1 MKMNAFVVAVALAV
15 VASWAAAQAPGVD
28 GLLKDAARHVVA
40 AKRARTPERAI
51 ALFEAAR
58 GKLLVITEAH
68 PASEAA
74 ARLAKGKGIGTLSL
88 AEVGKAIERA
98 TARCWKSVSSVCVS
112 RLTLQA
118 AVSFDARSDWEL
130 EIRAGAFAAG
140 AAAQALEGN
149 STEARANFNLAV
161 AAAGTVRSGY
171 ARARAL
177 GSVASVQAGAGD
189 VDSARATAR
198 SIGDVQG
205 RIDAL
210 IGVASALAKNGD
222 LGAALEGFR
231 IAVAAVRSIEK
242 GNHRSRGLSKV
253 ALAQAAVGYTASA
266 RATARSIDDSQGRI
280 DALTGVAS
288 ALARQGRRKD
298 AGMFFNLAVEDAG
311 AIIVGY
317 HRAIAL
323 GKVAWAQ
330 AEAGDESGAR
340 KTLDRALRAGGN
352 GMDIYSAGATI
363 ASMAD
368 VDPYVLFQI
377 AGAQMKVGDLN
388 GARKTLDR
396 AYQSVSEDASR
407 LQVKWLFNIA
417 SAQNAAG
424 NAGGARRA
432 IELATRRLM
441 SAGDDELAQSLVY
454 QIAADQL
461 ETMLEIA
468 VSRNPA
474 DIESKKN
481 LVYHVA
487 MRQALKGE
495 TRRSLHN
502 AGMIDRVSRR
512 DAVLKEIVSAQARAG
527 QFTEAIETAVSIR
540 DSNKRIRA
548 LAEIGRTQA
557 QSGDLSGSRITLGTA
572 TGELSGS
579 GAAGITTWTYTDLAR
594 AQVAAGQIGEAKQ
607 TLRRTLQELRS
618 ATNLARATWLP
629 AILDVILKIG

>member
-1 MKMNAFVVAVALAV
+1 MKLNV
-15 VASWAAAQAPGVD
+15 WI
-28 GLLKDAARHVVA
+28 VA
-40 AKRARTPERAI
+40 AGLAMGNGIVNPSPTRAGNA
-51 ALFEAAR
+51 
-58 GKLLVITEAH
+58 VN
-68 PASEAA
+68 
-74 ARLAKGKGIGTLSL
+74 
-88 AEVGKAIERA
+88 RA
-98 TARCWKSVSSVCVS
+98 TEKCWRSANPDCVS

-118 AVSFDARSDWEL
+118 AKAFVARSDWEL

-140 AAAQALEGN
+140 AAALALEGN
-149 STEARANFNLAV
+149 SRDARENFDLAV
-161 AAAGTVRSGY
+161 AAARSIKSGY
-171 ARARAL
+171 ARVRAL
-177 GSVASVQAGAGD
+177 RNVASAQAEAGD

-198 SIGDVQG
+198 LIGDVQG
-205 RIDAL
+205 RIDAMV
-210 IGVASALAKNGD
+210 GVASASARNGD
-222 LGAALEGFR
+222 VGVALESFR
-231 IAVAAVRSIEK
+231 IAVAAARSN
-242 GNHRSRGLSKV
+242 GTGDHRARGLSKV
-253 ALAQAAVGYTASA
+253 AMAQAAVGYIASA
-266 RATARSIDDSQGRI
+266 RATARSIDDIQNRV
-280 DALTGVAS
+280 DALANVAS
-288 ALARQGRRKD
+288 ALAQEGKRGDARAFFDLAVAD
-298 AGMFFNLAVEDAG
+298 AGTITDGYRRAV
-311 AIIVGY
+311 
-317 HRAIAL
+317 AL

-352 GMDIYSAGATI
+352 GMDVYSAGATI

-368 VDPYVLFQI
+368 VDPYVLF
-377 AGAQMKVGDLN
+377 MKVGDLN

-487 MRQALKGE
+487 MRQAQKGE

-512 DAVLKEIVSAQARAG
+512 RPGARRAIHGGNRNRGVNQGFQQEDQSAGGDRAYTG
-527 QFTEAIETAVSIR
+527 A
-540 DSNKRIRA
+540 
-548 LAEIGRTQA
+548 IGRPLRFPHNARNGDGGTERIGCGGDHHVDLYGPCKGA
-557 QSGDLSGSRITLGTA
+557 GGGTSGRGSERDPADSASET
-572 TGELSGS
+572 
-579 GAAGITTWTYTDLAR
+579 
-594 AQVAAGQIGEAKQ
+594 QIGHQPCARHLAPVNTGRDPEDRIDIDAG
-607 TLRRTLQELRS
+607 TRPERNPLDLQ
-618 ATNLARATWLP
+618 P
-629 AILDVILKIG
+629 

>member
-1 MKMNAFVVAVALAV
+1 MKLNV
-15 VASWAAAQAPGVD
+15 WI
-28 GLLKDAARHVVA
+28 VA
-40 AKRARTPERAI
+40 AGLAMGNGIVNPSPTRAGNA
-51 ALFEAAR
+51 
-58 GKLLVITEAH
+58 VN
-68 PASEAA
+68 
-74 ARLAKGKGIGTLSL
+74 
-88 AEVGKAIERA
+88 RA
-98 TARCWKSVSSVCVS
+98 TEKCWRSANPDCVS

-118 AVSFDARSDWEL
+118 AKAFVARSDWEL

-140 AAAQALEGN
+140 AAALALEGN
-149 STEARANFNLAV
+149 SRDARENFDLAV
-161 AAAGTVRSGY
+161 AAARSIKSGY
-171 ARARAL
+171 ARVRAL
-177 GSVASVQAGAGD
+177 RNVASAQAEAGD

-198 SIGDVQG
+198 LIGDVQG
-205 RIDAL
+205 RIDAMV
-210 IGVASALAKNGD
+210 GVASASARNGD
-222 LGAALEGFR
+222 VGVALESFR
-231 IAVAAVRSIEK
+231 IAVAAARSN
-242 GNHRSRGLSKV
+242 GTGDHRARGLSKV
-253 ALAQAAVGYTASA
+253 AMAQAAVGYIASA
-266 RATARSIDDSQGRI
+266 RATARSIDDIQNRV
-280 DALTGVAS
+280 DALANVAS
-288 ALARQGRRKD
+288 ALAQEGKRGDARAFFDLAVAD
-298 AGMFFNLAVEDAG
+298 AGTITDGYRRAV
-311 AIIVGY
+311 
-317 HRAIAL
+317 AL

-352 GMDIYSAGATI
+352 GMDVYSAGATI

-487 MRQALKGE
+487 MRQAQKGE

-527 QFTEAIETAVSIR
+527 QFTEATETAVSIR

-594 AQVAAGQIGEAKQ
+594 AQVAARQGGEAKE
-607 TLRRTLQELRS
+607 TLRTALQKLRS

-629 AILDVILKIG
+629 SILDVILKIG

>member
-1 MKMNAFVVAVALAV
+1 MKMIPFVVAVALAV

-58 GKLLVITEAH
+58 GKLLAITEAH

-88 AEVGKAIERA
+88 AEVGKAIESA

-149 STEARANFNLAV
+149 SMEARANFNLAV

-189 VDSARATAR
+189 VDSARATAM

-210 IGVASALAKNGD
+210 IGVATASAKSGN

-231 IAVAAVRSIEK
+231 IAGSTARAVGDGDSR
-242 GNHRSRGLSKV
+242 NRGLRKI
-253 ALAQAAVGYTASA
+253 AMGQAAVGYTASA
-266 RATARSIDDSQGRI
+266 RATAKSIEDAEGQI
-280 DALTGVAS
+280 DALIGVAS
-288 ALARQGRRKD
+288 TAADEGRTEEARKVFGLAIEAAGSISGGYRRT
-298 AGMFFNLAVEDAG
+298 
-311 AIIVGY
+311 
-317 HRAIAL
+317 IAL
-323 GKVAWAQ
+323 GKIAWAQ
-330 AEAGDESGAR
+330 AETGNEGHAR
-340 KTLDRALRAGGN
+340 STLDKALAASGG
-352 GMDIYSAGATI
+352 GVDVARAGATI
-363 ASMAD
+363 ASLAD
-368 VDPYVLFQI
+368 VDPYVFIQI
-377 AGAQMKVGDLN
+377 AAAQMKVDDRN

-396 AYQSVSEDASR
+396 VFQSVSEDLSPSG
-407 LQVKWLFNIA
+407 VKWLFNIA
-417 SAQNAAG
+417 SAQTAAG
-424 NAGGARRA
+424 DTEGARRTIDTA
-432 IELATRRLM
+432 ARRLK
-441 SAGDDELAQSLVY
+441 SSGDVDLTKNLVY
-454 QIAADQL
+454 HIASDQL
-461 ETMLEIA
+461 ETLLEIA
-468 VSRNPA
+468 APLSPDDSEA
-474 DIESKKN
+474 EQD

-487 MRQALKGE
+487 MRQAQTGE
-495 TRRSLHN
+495 IRLSRHN
-502 AGMIDRVSRR
+502 ASTIDRVSRR
-512 DAVLKEIVSAQARAG
+512 DAVFKEIVSAQARKQEFA
-527 QFTEAIETAVSIR
+527 AARATALSIK
-540 DSNKRIRA
+540 DSNKRIRT

-557 QSGDLSGSRITLGTA
+557 QSGAVDNAGKTL
-572 TGELSGS
+572 EL
-579 GAAGITTWTYTDLAR
+579 AAIELARRDGGGITTWTLTDLAA

-607 TLRRTLQELRS
+607 TLQRTLQELKS

-629 AILDVILKIG
+629 SILDVILKIG